1 MKHAPASLTVSLIV
15 AVARNGVI
23 GKDNQLIWHLRT
35 DLQRFKALTVG
46 KCVLMGRKTYES
58 IGKPLPNREII
69 VLTRDPDFHSQGV
82 HNVHSLEEAKDVAT
96 RLIVDPTS
104 KAYGSHEVMVAGGAQ
119 VYALAMPKADK
130 IYFTQVDLSPEG
142 DTFFAE
148 IDPAVFQEVAKTHYL
163 TGEHDEC
170 DFVTIDY
177 VRR

>member
-1 MKHAPASLTVSLIV
+1 MKHAPAPLTVSLIV

-82 HNVHSLEEAKDVAT
+82 HKVHSLEEAHEVAT

-104 KAYGSHEVMVAGGAQ
+104 KAYGSHEMMVAGGAQ

-130 IYFTQVDLSPEG
+130 IYLTRVDLSPEG
-142 DTFFAE
+142 DTFFAA
-148 IDPAVFQEVAKTHYL
+148 IDNSLFQETAKTSHIA
-163 TGEHDEC
+163 GEHDIC
-170 DFVTIDY
+170 DFVFIDY